1 MSSLQEA
8 VDILPA
14 GWGFDDTA
22 AVVEAGQAVEQYYI
36 RGDTGYLLEKYAV
49 AEDEVE
55 VGARAAVIAVAA
67 AAVAGG
73 QAAREAEIAMG

>member
-1 MSSLQEA
+1 MPSLQKA
-8 VDILPA
+8 VDIHLA

-22 AVVEAGQAVEQYYI
+22 AVVGAGQAVEQYYI

-55 VGARAAVIAVAA
+55 LGAGAAVIAIAA

-73 QAAREAEIAMG
+73 QAAMGAETAMG

>member
-1 MSSLQEA
+1 MPSLQEA

-14 GWGFDDTA
+14 EWGFDDTA
-22 AVVEAGQAVEQYYI
+22 AVVKAGQAAEQYYI
-36 RGDTGYLLEKYAV
+36 RGDTGYLLEKYVV

-55 VGARAAVIAVAA
+55 LGAGAAVIAVAA

-73 QAAREAEIAMG
+73 QAAREAETAMG